1 MCTRKAR
8 FCSFFYPPQDQNQLA
23 KTLVNA
29 VEIDAQNFIAKSLI
43 FNKPVQFSTPNI
55 VVVGVRLQHPTQGS
69 GAPNLEDI
77 DLTLRGV
84 GVVIPGK
91 LTTDLKQATV
101 VTYSSLKDILSE
113 VNVNDTADSVNSSDS
128 TLTIKSTVVS
138 FNTRPQLN
146 SNVSE
151 PFKIR
156 LRNNQV
162 RSRVGNF
169 EIGKNVLLLYY
180 VLTK

>member
-1 MCTRKAR
+1 MCTRKAP

-29 VEIDAQNFIAKSLI
+29 VEIDAQNFIAKSLV
-43 FNKPVQFSTPNI
+43 FNKPIQFSTPNI
-55 VVVGVRLQHPTQGS
+55 DVVGVRLEHSTQES

-77 DLTLRGV
+77 DLTLGGV
-84 GVVIPGK
+84 GVEIPGK

-101 VTYSSLKDILSE
+101 VSYSSLKDILSE
-113 VNVNDTADSVNSSDS
+113 VALNDTADSVKSSGS

-162 RSRVGNF
+162 IS
-169 EIGKNVLLLYY
+169 KLLKMFCCYSMF
-180 VLTK
+180 

>member
-1 MCTRKAR
+1 MCTRKAP

-29 VEIDAQNFIAKSLI
+29 VEIDAQNFIAKSLVV
-43 FNKPVQFSTPNI
+43 NEPVQFSTPNI
-55 VVVGVRLQHPTQGS
+55 DVVGVRLQHSTQES

-77 DLTLRGV
+77 DLTLGGV
-84 GVVIPGK
+84 GVGIPGII
-91 LTTDLKQATV
+91 TADLEQATV
-101 VTYSSLKDILSE
+101 VSYSSLKDILSE
-113 VNVNDTADSVNSSDS
+113 VNVNDTADSVKSSGS

-162 RSRVGNF
+162 IS
-169 EIGKNVLLLYY
+169 KLLKMFYCY
-180 VLTK
+180 SMF

>member
-23 KTLVNA
+23 KTLMNA
-29 VEIDAQNFIAKSLI
+29 VEIDAQNFIAKSLV
-43 FNKPVQFSTPNI
+43 FNKPIQFSTPNI
-55 VVVGVRLQHPTQGS
+55 DVVGVRLQHSTQES

-77 DLTLRGV
+77 DLTLGGV
-84 GVVIPGK
+84 GVGIPGII
-91 LTTDLKQATV
+91 TADLEQATV
-101 VTYSSLKDILSE
+101 VSYSSLKDILSE
-113 VNVNDTADSVNSSDS
+113 VNVNDTADSVKSSGS

-146 SNVSE
+146 SNVTE

-156 LRNNQV
+156 LRNKQV
-162 RSRVGNF
+162 RPRVEYIYQRKFRNW
-169 EIGKNVLLLYY
+169 
-180 VLTK
+180 

>member
-1 MCTRKAR
+1 MCTRKAP

-23 KTLVNA
+23 KTLMNA
-29 VEIDAQNFIAKSLI
+29 VEINAQNFIAKSL
-43 FNKPVQFSTPNI
+43 FVNKPVQFSTPNI
-55 VVVGVRLQHPTQGS
+55 DVVGLRLQHSTQES

-77 DLTLRGV
+77 DLTLQGV
-84 GVVIPGK
+84 GVGIPGIV
-91 LTTDLKQATV
+91 TADLKQATV
-101 VTYSSLKDILSE
+101 VSYSSLKDILSE
-113 VNVNDTADSVNSSDS
+113 VNVNDTADSVKSSGS

-162 RSRVGNF
+162 RSRV
-169 EIGKNVLLLYY
+169 EYM
-180 VLTK
+180 